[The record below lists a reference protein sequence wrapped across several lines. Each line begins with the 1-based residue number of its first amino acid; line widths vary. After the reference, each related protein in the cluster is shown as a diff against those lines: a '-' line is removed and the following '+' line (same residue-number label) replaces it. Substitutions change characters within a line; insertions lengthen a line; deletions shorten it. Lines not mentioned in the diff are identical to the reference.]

1 MAGQTEFGKIIKS
14 FINLAFNEAS
24 GLITRHVERVLLLV
38 SAASSY
44 RQRSKLDYQNRRLNK
59 QVR

>member
-1 MAGQTEFGKIIKS
+1 MVGQTEFGKIIKS